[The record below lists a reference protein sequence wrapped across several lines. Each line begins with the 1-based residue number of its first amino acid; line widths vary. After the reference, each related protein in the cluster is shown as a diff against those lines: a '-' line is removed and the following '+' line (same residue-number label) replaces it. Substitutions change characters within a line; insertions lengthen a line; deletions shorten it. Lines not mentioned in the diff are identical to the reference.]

1 MTETELSV
9 AIHNAIKNHTG
20 HTINLAV
27 DIMRILKSKD
37 LFIHQGTIHDIV
49 EIDYIDEDGDGIE
62 EYTVYV
68 EPVEE

>member
-1 MTETELSV
+1 MTETEISV

-27 DIMRILKSKD
+27 EIVNILKSKD
-37 LFIHQGTIHDIV
+37 IFIHQGEIHDIV
-49 EIDYIDEDGDGIE
+49 EIDYVDTDGDGIE

-68 EPVEE
+68 ESTE